1 MRLGY
6 RWHRGT
12 FRRYDY
18 YETQVWVRGKKK
30 NYKKDWPKF
39 QKCNGGLV
47 RLDRDGEDVV
57 ADLYD
62 IRRILGR
69 GQEVSVRPPY
79 LS

>member
-1 MRLGY
+1 M
-6 RWHRGT
+6 
-12 FRRYDY
+12 
-18 YETQVWVRGKKK
+18 

-57 ADLYD
+57 VALWD

-69 GQEVSVRPPY
+69 GQEVSV
-79 LS
+79 